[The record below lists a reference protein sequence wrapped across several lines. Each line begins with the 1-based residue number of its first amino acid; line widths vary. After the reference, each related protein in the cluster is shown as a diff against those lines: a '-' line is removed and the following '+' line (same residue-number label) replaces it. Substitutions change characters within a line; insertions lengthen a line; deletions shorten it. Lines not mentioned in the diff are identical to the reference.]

1 MQDGDGAPAVDEPSN
16 RDEALARW
24 VTDKEDVTH
33 RLKISEWQS
42 GEKRRR
48 EESEEIVSYQS
59 EKPSCLA

>member
-1 MQDGDGAPAVDEPSN
+1 MDEPSN